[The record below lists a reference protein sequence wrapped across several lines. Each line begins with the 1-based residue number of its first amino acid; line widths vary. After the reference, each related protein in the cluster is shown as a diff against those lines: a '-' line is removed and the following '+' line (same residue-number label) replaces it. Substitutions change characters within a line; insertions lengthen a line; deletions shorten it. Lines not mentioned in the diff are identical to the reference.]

1 MGDRRRPWGESLPSG
16 LGGSGELLTPH
27 FPLLVVAE
35 SPFRLWFSGL
45 LGQYKPKTGGMATS
59 RHSSVLVP
67 FSSCINSLL
76 PHFPFFD
83 CIPQRACT
91 QVSVLLSVIPKSFCT
106 GASGA
111 LDLFTIFLHLIF
123 GISVQELTRE
133 FVTNHLLKFLFFL
146 ISDYVI

>member
-1 MGDRRRPWGESLPSG
+1 MGDRRRPWGESLSSG
-16 LGGSGELLTPH
+16 LGGSGKLRTPD

-35 SPFRLWFSGL
+35 SSFRQRLSGL

-67 FSSCINSLL
+67 FSSCINFLL
-76 PHFPFFD
+76 PHFPSFD

-91 QVSVLLSVIPKSFCT
+91 QVSVLLSATPKSFCT

-111 LDLFTIFLHLIF
+111 LDLFTIFFHLIF

-133 FVTNHLLKFLFFL
+133 FVTSHLLKFLFFL